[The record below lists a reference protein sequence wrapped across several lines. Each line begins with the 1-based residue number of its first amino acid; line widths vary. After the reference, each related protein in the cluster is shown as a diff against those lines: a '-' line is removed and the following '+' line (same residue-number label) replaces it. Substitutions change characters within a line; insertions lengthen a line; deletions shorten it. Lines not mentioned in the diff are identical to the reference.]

1 MWQRAMRDIMYSF
14 WALVY
19 IITYILDLDI
29 VLIPDADPLIKQ
41 LTRVLSKTEV
51 FAVSLQQRYA
61 DNPYN

>member
-1 MWQRAMRDIMYSF
+1 MWQRATRDMYSF

-29 VLIPDADPLIKQ
+29 VLIRDADPLIKQ